1 MGEHSRE
8 AQERHNWGDH
18 KGACCS
24 NSDKGGEDKVLLIL
38 NREAELDLE
47 HGELIHSNRRD
58 TDRWADMTVKA
69 CGSSLLIIYQYQ
81 LYQAA

>member
-1 MGEHSRE
+1 MGDHSRE
-8 AQERHNWGDH
+8 TQERHNWGDH

-24 NSDKGGEDKVLLIL
+24 HSDKRGEDKVLHLSG
-38 NREAELDLE
+38 EAELDLE

-58 TDRWADMTVKA
+58 MDRWADVTVKA